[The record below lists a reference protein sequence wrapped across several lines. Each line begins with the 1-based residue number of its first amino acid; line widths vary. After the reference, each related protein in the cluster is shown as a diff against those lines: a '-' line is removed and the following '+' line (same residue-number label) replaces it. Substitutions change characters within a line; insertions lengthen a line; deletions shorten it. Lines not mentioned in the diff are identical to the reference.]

1 MLAHG
6 CREFVWLSILLEE
19 IGFKEGGPMVLNSNG
34 TSTIKLAKNPIF
46 YGKTKHVEVDC
57 HITSSKKKSKPETW
71 C

>member
-6 CREFVWLSILLEE
+6 CPEFVWLSILLEE
-19 IGFKEGGPMVLNSNG
+19 IGFEQGGPMVLNSDG
-34 TSTIKLAKNPIF
+34 TSTIKLAKNPIY

-57 HITSSKKKSKPETW
+57 HITSSKKKSKHEAW